1 MIVLPN
7 PIIHGFG
14 GTSLNQKILNLRKVN
29 DGLGGALIFP

>member
-14 GTSLNQKILNLRKVN
+14 ETSLNQKILNLRQVN
-29 DGLGGALIFP
+29 GG